1 MDRKITALFQSAA
14 AWAIALTVIA
24 WGAPATA
31 DEPAAQVRVGRAD
44 YPRHAPRLVEQA
56 LTATVAGQS
65 DERAALLKRAVD
77 ADGDFAPAHWQR
89 GELKFDGQWRTPEEV
104 AKHVAADDRWKDYA
118 AQSSEA
124 SASPVEQQQLA
135 LWCMRHDLPDEE
147 RYHWSNV
154 ILANPAHLQAR
165 QRLGLQ
171 DHQGRL
177 VSGEEIAAEKQ
188 RRDQAKEDLARF
200 KPKYLAWCRE
210 ATSSLKVKREPAL
223 DKIRNIDDPAAIS
236 ALREAVR
243 QTVRTTAGEP
253 HRNELVLAMTAA
265 FSRMPQ
271 HEATL
276 QLAGLSLY
284 SSIPEVRQAAAEA
297 LRPRL
302 ATDYVPM
309 LMQLLKAPKEA
320 DVDFFAAPDG
330 TVRMIETV
338 YQKQPLQETVRTRN
352 TSFETEGALGRDRTK
367 IDTDAVLNRHLRRA
381 ASRAGATQSRVE
393 AYNATVADRNK
404 RVQETLKIA
413 LGMEAAPDDVP
424 AWWSAWQS
432 YNELEFTHASEEVRE
447 AYFDENYIFVY
458 EQTPPPTIALEG
470 EPSSPRAPRAPT
482 MPRASAVST
491 MTRVPELRVG
501 IADVSFAMAR
511 STSCFAP
518 GTIVWKNS
526 GPTPIEHIR
535 VGDMVL
541 AQHPATGELA
551 YRPVLETSVG
561 NPTPVLRV
569 KLPSDEIVATLGH
582 RFWVEGAGW
591 AMAKELQADRSL
603 HAVSG
608 GLPIESVEPAGEM
621 ECHNLV
627 VGDFHTFVIG
637 NSKILVH
644 DKTCPQPTLAVTPG
658 LADPKLKLAAMQ
670 LASPSPTTAAE

>member
-1 MDRKITALFQSAA
+1 MDRKIVALLPSAA

-24 WGAPATA
+24 FNSLATA
-31 DEPAAQVRVGRAD
+31 DEPAARVRAD

-56 LTATVAGQS
+56 LAATVAGQS

-104 AKHVAADDRWKDYA
+104 AKHVAADERWKGYA

-147 RYHWSNV
+147 RYHWSSV

-171 DHQGRL
+171 EHQGRL
-177 VSGEEIAAEKQ
+177 VSSEQIAAEKQ
-188 RRDQAKEDLARF
+188 RRDQAEEDLARF
-200 KPKYLAWCRE
+200 KPKFLAWCRE
-210 ATSSLKVKREPAL
+210 ATSTLKVKREPAL
-223 DKIRNIDDPAAIS
+223 DKIRSVNDPAAIP

-253 HRNELVLAMTAA
+253 YRQELVLAMTAS

-297 LRPRL
+297 LRPRP

-309 LMQLLKAPKEA
+309 LMQLLQAPKEA

-352 TSFETEGALGRDRTK
+352 TSYETEGALGRDRTK
-367 IDTDAVLNRHLRRA
+367 IETDAVLNRHLRRA
-381 ASRAGATQSRVE
+381 ASRADATQTHVE
-393 AYNATVADRNK
+393 AYNASIADRNK
-404 RVQETLKIA
+404 RVQETLKVA

-432 YNELEFTHASEEVRE
+432 YNEIEYESYAP
-447 AYFDENYIFVY
+447 AYESYYDESYVFFY
-458 EQTPPPTIALEG
+458 EQTPPPTIALKT
-470 EPSSPRAPRAPT
+470 PRT
-482 MPRASAVST
+482 M
-491 MTRVPELRVG
+491 
-501 IADVSFAMAR
+501 
-511 STSCFAP
+511 SCFAP
-518 GTIVWKNS
+518 GTIVWKKS
-526 GPTPIEHIR
+526 GPTPIEQIR

-541 AQHPATGELA
+541 AQHPTTGELA
-551 YRPVLETSVG
+551 YRPVLDATIRRAV
-561 NPTPVLRV
+561 PVLRL
-569 KLPSDEIVATLGH
+569 KFADDEIVTTRGH
-582 RFWVEGAGW
+582 RFWVEGSGW
-591 AMAKELQADRSL
+591 QMAKDLKAAGSL
-603 HAVSG
+603 HAVNG
-608 GLPIESVEPAGEM
+608 GRAIESIEPAGEM
-621 ECHNLV
+621 ECHNLEV
-627 VGDFHTFVIG
+627 DEFHTFIVG
-637 NSKILVH
+637 KSKILAH
-644 DKTCPQPTLAVTPG
+644 DRNCPQPTLAVTPG

-670 LASPSPTTAAE
+670 LAAQSSTTVAE